1 MPAKAPHPEQLLA
14 LLREKEPSLIQAG
27 IDEQGELYLMVER
40 ADLTDAQRERLAFLL
55 VEAAGELAGGSLG
68 AVLH

>member
-1 MPAKAPHPEQLLA
+1 MPAKASHLEQLLA

-40 ADLTDAQRERLAFLL
+40 ADLTDAQRERLVFLM
-55 VEAAGELAGGSLG
+55 VSAAGELAGGSLG
-68 AVLH
+68 AVLN